1 MANGNQARIRDLLA
15 RAEGFGAMLD
25 GCLQVKR
32 NRVANKDG
40 STHKSPEHFQ
50 FQYRGADGKLRW
62 KSVPSQHCGEVRR
75 LIAKGRAYRRT
86 EREYAAL
93 VNEATLAEIGKKN
106 AGR

>member
-1 MANGNQARIRDLLA
+1 MTSQNQARIREL
-15 RAEGFGAMLD
+15 RAKASASGPMLD

-32 NRVANKDG
+32 NKVVNKDG
-40 STHKSPEHFQ
+40 SAHTSPEHYQ

-62 KSVPSQHCGEVRR
+62 KNVARQHCGEVRR
-75 LIAKGRAYRRT
+75 LIAKGRAYRRI

-93 VNEATLAEIGKKN
+93 VNEATLADIGKKN

>member
-1 MANGNQARIRDLLA
+1 MADKIEKRISELRA

-25 GCLQVKR
+25 GCLQTKR

-40 STHKSPEHFQ
+40 GTHTSPEHYQ
-50 FQYRGADGKLRW
+50 FQYRGPDGKTRW
-62 KSVPSQHCGEVRR
+62 KSVPSRHCGEIRR
-75 LIAKGRAYRRT
+75 LIKKGREYRRV

-93 VNEATLAEIGKKN
+93 VNEASLADIGKKN

>member
-1 MANGNQARIRDLLA
+1 MTDGSEARIREL
-15 RAEGFGAMLD
+15 RAKAAGVGAMLD

-40 STHKSPEHFQ
+40 STHTSPEHYQ
-50 FQYRGADGKLRW
+50 FQYRDADGRLRW
-62 KSVPSQHCGEVRR
+62 KSVPGRHCGEVRR
-75 LIAKGRAYRRT
+75 LIAKGREYRRI

-93 VNEATLAEIGKKN
+93 VNEATLGDIGKKN